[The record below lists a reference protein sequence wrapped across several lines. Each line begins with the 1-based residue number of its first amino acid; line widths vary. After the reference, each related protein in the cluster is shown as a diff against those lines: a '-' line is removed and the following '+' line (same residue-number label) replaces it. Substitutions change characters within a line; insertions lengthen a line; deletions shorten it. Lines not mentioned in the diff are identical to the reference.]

1 MAPVLTVRTTQP
13 KHGVV
18 VSYDLRDP
26 KRILITPQRSNKA
39 EVFAIFSR
47 SSRSRSAE
55 SSSAELVLAISSL
68 QRRTRNKKQSIP
80 PIPDFASEKSQRR
93 VSVLKNRVGELRSEI
108 KAATANEAKQITESM
123 KRKWFRGTVIEID
136 PPPPPPNFAVKK
148 HLRSKL
154 PRKIFDDYSSAYS
167 ELQSDILQES
177 SDLDFSKYS
186 PSVWS
191 TYALEHSPFLEEH
204 NSYDE
209 ISLVLEEEDGERYRM
224 LRNIERRQVYGDLV
238 VQKRLQ
244 MVHWTVQQSTKNE
257 LQKETMFLGVNLFD
271 QFLTKGLFD
280 QVEQSSQQKPNSSE
294 FDGQQDGEIS
304 QNDQSVCSETSS
316 LNCSIADQ
324 EAVVET
330 IAIVTHE
337 KAKENETLARLTSE
351 VSSLKEMKRQR
362 LQKLQDLDEVL
373 SKVIELTEVE
383 VKSQNE
389 LEEIYR
395 SAHMDTSGST
405 ELPKGVVIT
414 HGNFVAILVAVMTVI
429 PNFGTNDVYVAAE
442 IVMMAGDASIGYS
455 LALTLTDASNKT
467 KKGTQGD
474 ASVLKP
480 ALMTGGLYF
489 SNLQKVFKV
498 IGNSVALN
506 SSYGSAEEVACDK
519 RFVVGCKAL
528 FGDSRVAH
536 HQDLLRAEPY
546 SEYRPVFV
554 GHVGQDFEGG
564 SRGSEEVEMADY
576 RPRAAGFGW
585 FLGRPFVKYEVVDK
599 SDD

>member
-1 MAPVLTVRTTQP
+1 MVSELAGEGAMPLPKPASHAELQGRLRRRIRSSLRRGVFPTKTVALFNLNTMFIPLSSSRSRSVEISSRVLVNP
-13 KHGVV
+13 
-18 VSYDLRDP
+18 LF
-26 KRILITPQRSNKA
+26 A
-39 EVFAIFSR
+39 VFNR
-47 SSRSRSAE
+47 SSRSRSVISSAE
-55 SSSAELVLAISSL
+55 LIIPLLDLVCLSKVLVSSMFTIFIQSRSAKISSAELVVVVSL
-68 QRRTRNKKQSIP
+68 PQRRTRKKKQLIT
-80 PIPDFASEKSQRR
+80 PIPDLASEKSQRR
-93 VSVLKNRVGELRSEI
+93 VSDLKNRVGELRSEI
-108 KAATANEAKQITESM
+108 KAATANEAKQIKESM
-123 KRKWFRGTVIEID
+123 KRKRFPGTVTEID
-136 PPPPPPNFAVKK
+136 PPPPPNFAVKK
-148 HLRSKL
+148 HLRSQL
-154 PRKIFDDYSSAYS
+154 LRKIFDDYSSAYS

-209 ISLVLEEEDGERYRM
+209 ISLLLEEEDGERYRM
-224 LRNIERRQVYGDLV
+224 
-238 VQKRLQ
+238 
-244 MVHWTVQQSTKNE
+244 
-257 LQKETMFLGVNLFD
+257 
-271 QFLTKGLFD
+271 
-280 QVEQSSQQKPNSSE
+280 VEQSSQQKPNSSE
-294 FDGQQDGEIS
+294 FDGQQDGEIF
-304 QNDQSVCSETSS
+304 QNDQPVCSETSS
-316 LNCSIADQ
+316 FNYSIADQ

-337 KAKENETLARLTSE
+337 KAKENETLAILTSE

-383 VKSQNE
+383 VKRQNE

-414 HGNFVAILVAVMTVI
+414 HGNFVAILAAVMTVI

-455 LALTLTDASNKT
+455 LALTLTEASNKI

-480 ALMTGGLYF
+480 ALMIGGFYF

-506 SSYGSAEEVACDK
+506 SSYGSTEEVACDSDSVFIRK
-519 RFVVGCKAL
+519 WFKWTKMRFCFSATKPTQYG
-528 FGDSRVAH
+528 
-536 HQDLLRAEPY
+536 
-546 SEYRPVFV
+546 
-554 GHVGQDFEGG
+554 
-564 SRGSEEVEMADY
+564 
-576 RPRAAGFGW
+576 
-585 FLGRPFVKYEVVDK
+585 
-599 SDD
+599 

>member
-1 MAPVLTVRTTQP
+1 MSKVLIIRYFFAIYKRSRSVKFSSRVLVD
-13 KHGVV
+13 VV
-18 VSYDLRDP
+18 
-26 KRILITPQRSNKA
+26 
-39 EVFAIFSR
+39 VFAIFSR

-224 LRNIERRQVYGDLV
+224 
-238 VQKRLQ
+238 
-244 MVHWTVQQSTKNE
+244 
-257 LQKETMFLGVNLFD
+257 
-271 QFLTKGLFD
+271 
-280 QVEQSSQQKPNSSE
+280 VEQSSQQKPNSSE

-506 SSYGSAEEVACDK
+506 SSYGSAEEVACDSDSVFIRK
-519 RFVVGCKAL
+519 WFKWTKMKFCFSPFHSKLDMQSLACSSLPGGVG
-528 FGDSRVAH
+528 G
-536 HQDLLRAEPY
+536 
-546 SEYRPVFV
+546 
-554 GHVGQDFEGG
+554 
-564 SRGSEEVEMADY
+564 
-576 RPRAAGFGW
+576 
-585 FLGRPFVKYEVVDK
+585 
-599 SDD
+599 

>member
-1 MAPVLTVRTTQP
+1 M
-13 KHGVV
+13 
-18 VSYDLRDP
+18 VSELAGEGAMPPQLPTPARRFLKIAKLRDCL
-26 KRILITPQRSNKA
+26 RQQIR
-39 EVFAIFSR
+39 R
-47 SSRSRSAE
+47 G
-55 SSSAELVLAISSL
+55 SL
-68 QRRTRNKKQSIP
+68 LLRRGVTK
-80 PIPDFASEKSQRR
+80 
-93 VSVLKNRVGELRSEI
+93 LKNRVGELRSEI
-108 KAATANEAKQITESM
+108 KAATANEVKQITESM

-136 PPPPPPNFAVKK
+136 PPPPPNFAVKK

-167 ELQSDILQES
+167 KLQSDILQES

-209 ISLVLEEEDGERYRM
+209 ISLVLEEDDGERYRM
-224 LRNIERRQVYGDLV
+224 LRNRERRQVYGYLV

-244 MVHWTVQQSTKNE
+244 MVHWIVQQSTKNE

-271 QFLTKGLFD
+271 QFLTK
-280 QVEQSSQQKPNSSE
+280 
-294 FDGQQDGEIS
+294 
-304 QNDQSVCSETSS
+304 ETSS
-316 LNCSIADQ
+316 FNCSVADQ

-337 KAKENETLARLTSE
+337 KAKENEMLARLTSE

-455 LALTLTDASNKT
+455 LALTLTDTSNKI

-498 IGNSVALN
+498 IGNSVAPN
-506 SSYGSAEEVACDK
+506 SSNRLAKEVAC
-519 RFVVGCKAL
+519 
-528 FGDSRVAH
+528 
-536 HQDLLRAEPY
+536 
-546 SEYRPVFV
+546 
-554 GHVGQDFEGG
+554 
-564 SRGSEEVEMADY
+564 
-576 RPRAAGFGW
+576 
-585 FLGRPFVKYEVVDK
+585 
-599 SDD
+599 